1 MRANDPIPIQGL
13 AALTL
18 YFCMKIRDVI
28 LRGMDGQ
35 FSEFTRLHREGR
47 DQPHPMTRKV
57 EAANCTIAFG
67 MFQTSGNIDTQT
79 RPNSFLIGHGIHRKS
94 FNKTGADRIEAV

>member
-1 MRANDPIPIQGL
+1 MRANDPFSIQGL

-35 FSEFTRLHREGR
+35 FSEFTRVHREGR

-57 EAANCTIAFG
+57 EAANGTIAFG
-67 MFQTSGNIDTQT
+67 MFQASGNIDTQT
-79 RPNSFLIGHGIHRKS
+79 RPNSFLIGQGIYRQS
-94 FNKTGADRIEAV
+94 FNKTVAYRVEAV